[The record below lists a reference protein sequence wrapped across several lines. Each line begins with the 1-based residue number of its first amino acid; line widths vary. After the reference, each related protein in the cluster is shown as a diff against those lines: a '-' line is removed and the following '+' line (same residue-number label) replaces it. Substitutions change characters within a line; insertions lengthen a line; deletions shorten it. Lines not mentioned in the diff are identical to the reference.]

1 MTIIVL
7 SCELIQNLATI
18 ENYQINT
25 ILLFAEITFPLI
37 LGASVLAWALV
48 RIRSQS
54 KQIPNSKMNQKLV
67 IIHLVFLT
75 ITVIGQALL
84 MGFAVKLNKENAS
97 ARTSFRYEVILYIV
111 YLTQVA
117 ITGFII
123 TMLAVFTER

>member
-1 MTIIVL
+1 
-7 SCELIQNLATI
+7 
-18 ENYQINT
+18 
-25 ILLFAEITFPLI
+25 
-37 LGASVLAWALV
+37 
-48 RIRSQS
+48 
-54 KQIPNSKMNQKLV
+54 MNQKLV